1 MHIGILGGTFNP
13 VHYGHLRIAEELREA
28 CHMEKVVF
36 VPSCLP
42 PHKEKSDLVSSED
55 RLEMVRLAIEEN
67 PLFDVSDVEVRRKG
81 MSYSIETLKEL
92 IRFYGKGT
100 VLSFIV
106 GIDAF
111 LEIATWKEYKNLF
124 DLSNFIITGRP
135 GYNKEQLRE
144 DLPPEISESI
154 FCDDEDGYHTLT
166 ESSKDSAGFSIVYLE
181 TTQLDISSLM
191 LRKRIQEEKTIK
203 YLVPPEIED
212 YIKVHRLYK

>member
-1 MHIGILGGTFNP
+1 MHIGIFGGTFNP

-28 CHMEKVVF
+28 CHIEMVVF
-36 VPSCLP
+36 VPSYLP
-42 PHKEKSDLVSSED
+42 PHKDDLNLVSSED
-55 RLEMVRLAIEEN
+55 RLEMVSLAIEEN
-67 PLFDVSDVEVRRKG
+67 PFFDVSDVEVRRKG

-92 IRFYGKGT
+92 ISLYGKGT
-100 VLSFIV
+100 ILSFIV

-111 LEIATWKEYKNLF
+111 LEITTWKDYNKLF

-135 GYNKEQLRE
+135 GNNKEQLRE

-154 FCDDEDGYHTLT
+154 FCDDEDGYHSLT

-181 TTQLDISSLM
+181 TTQLDISSSM

-212 YIKVHRLYK
+212 YIKVHRLYR

>member
-1 MHIGILGGTFNP
+1 MHIGIFGGTFNP

-28 CHMEKVVF
+28 CHIEMVVF
-36 VPSCLP
+36 VPSYLP
-42 PHKEKSDLVSSED
+42 PHKDDLNLVSSED
-55 RLEMVRLAIEEN
+55 RLEMVSLAIEDN
-67 PLFDVSDVEVRRKG
+67 PFFDVSDVEVRRKG

-92 IRFYGKGT
+92 ISLYGKGT
-100 VLSFIV
+100 ILSFIV

-111 LEIATWKEYKNLF
+111 LEITTWKDYNKLF
-124 DLSNFIITGRP
+124 DLSNFVITGRP

-181 TTQLDISSLM
+181 TTQLDISSSM

-203 YLVPPEIED
+203 YLVPPEVED
-212 YIKVHRLYK
+212 YIKVHRLYR

>member
-1 MHIGILGGTFNP
+1 MHIGVLGGTFNP

-42 PHKEKSDLVSSED
+42 PHKENVDLVSSED

-67 PLFDVSDVEVRRKG
+67 PFFDVSDVETRREG

-92 IRFYGKGT
+92 IRFYGQG
-100 VLSFIV
+100 VILSFIV

-111 LEIATWKEYKNLF
+111 LEITTWKDYKNLF

-135 GYNKEQLRE
+135 GYNKEQLCE
-144 DLPPEISESI
+144 DLPPEISESV
-154 FCDDEDGYHTLT
+154 FCDDEEGYHTLT

-181 TTQLDISSLM
+181 TIQLDISSSM
-191 LRKRIQEEKTIK
+191 LRKRIKEKKTIK
-203 YLVPPEIED
+203 YLVPPEIEA
-212 YIKVHRLYK
+212 YIKVHRLYR